1 MFCPNCGKEV
11 SDGVKFCPSC
21 GKEVEA
27 AKNEKKTESSNT
39 QENQSNAVVENVNSF
54 SDKVSVPDYQNDD
67 FICAFLAEENNT
79 DTFRFY
85 KNAFS
90 KYNVNG
96 VEKFALVWTWW
107 GFFFSSLMLIYR
119 RLYVEA
125 VIWIV
130 ASSILAGSTAGV
142 LGLLVLVAGGVLPPY
157 LIYKKFMRIIRRC
170 NELNMGY
177 EQKIQTLKEAGG
189 LSSLIVIIIA
199 GVFIIGAI
207 VVVIAL
213 LYGLFS

>member
-67 FICAFLAEENNT
+67 FICAFLAEKNNT

-85 KNAFS
+85 KEAFS

-107 GFFFSSLMLIYR
+107 GFFSGSLMLIYR

-125 VIWIV
+125 VIWMV
-130 ASSILAGSTAGV
+130 AFSILSGATAGV
-142 LGLLVLVAGGVLPPY
+142 LGLLMFIAGGIVPPY
-157 LIYKKFMRIIRRC
+157 LIYKKFMRIIKKC
-170 NELNMGY
+170 NELNMAY

-189 LSSLIVIIIA
+189 VSSLILILIA

-207 VVVIAL
+207 VVVVAF